1 MKNLKLRN
9 KIFFILVLPMLAIF
23 MLSSILISDKV
34 EKVINMN
41 KTSTY
46 IDFTTEVSELLKNLQ
61 KERELSILYLN
72 SYGKVKSD
80 ELEQQINI
88 SNQSQKKFDEF
99 ISDFEL
105 AKKDKNVLEK
115 IDVFK
120 NSLASV
126 ESIRGSVKNLKVDAK
141 NIENFYNEIT
151 SNLISFFEDLLIYS
165 NSKELTKSSQSYI
178 AIINLIEKAYKEKDL
193 VKNIFNYNNISN
205 RDYNNFM
212 SLIIFQDSFL
222 DELKHNTTSEQLD
235 YIEKNLENNNFKS
248 VEDFRRLIF
257 LKVEKEDLVNNM
269 KESSGYGGLI
279 HFYKDFTIT
288 NDQAFLNKIQKSHT
302 KIQRAIKDY
311 KKLEL
316 LSEENELLNDIQS
329 SIDIYMS
336 KAFNNE
342 SLNDT
347 KHPDSKALMAFDKL
361 TKNIY
366 GADSQKWEDVYTQ
379 KILIFEDIKEKIVK
393 DTIKYIEINVKELDI
408 QIIGSVVFL
417 ILLILLIIGVI
428 LIMTSKVTDSIKKFE
443 SNLNQFFS
451 YSMEEK
457 DEIQLNKLEGKD
469 EFALMT
475 NNMNIQVE
483 KIERIMENDKRVIKE
498 ITDIMEK
505 VNNGFFEY
513 SIKTKSSTKELQTLV
528 DIINEMIDK
537 TKVKIDSLN
546 LLLNNYT
553 QGDYKFKL
561 DETHT
566 V

>member
-23 MLSSILISDKV
+23 MLSSILISEKV

-46 IDFTTEVSELLKNLQ
+46 IDFTTEVSDLLKNMQ

-80 ELEQQINI
+80 ELIQQINI

-141 NIENFYNEIT
+141 NVENFYNEIT

-193 VKNIFNYNNISN
+193 VKNIFNYNNLSN

-222 DELKHNTTSEQLD
+222 NELKHNTTSEQLD

-257 LKVEKEDLVNNM
+257 LKVEKEDLLNNM

-288 NDQAFLNKIQKSHT
+288 SDQAFLNKIQKSHT
-302 KIQRAIKDY
+302 RIQRAIKDY

-316 LSEENELLNDIQS
+316 LSEEDELLNDIQS
-329 SIDIYMS
+329 SIDMYMS

-451 YSMEEK
+451 YSMKEK
-457 DEIQLNKLEGKD
+457 DEIQLDKLEGKD

-537 TKVKIDSLN
+537 TKVKIDS
-546 LLLNNYT
+546 
-553 QGDYKFKL
+553 
-561 DETHT
+561 
-566 V
+566 

>member
-1 MKNLKLRN
+1 M
-9 KIFFILVLPMLAIF
+9 
-23 MLSSILISDKV
+23 
-34 EKVINMN
+34 
-41 KTSTY
+41 
-46 IDFTTEVSELLKNLQ
+46 
-61 KERELSILYLN
+61 
-72 SYGKVKSD
+72 
-80 ELEQQINI
+80 
-88 SNQSQKKFDEF
+88 
-99 ISDFEL
+99 
-105 AKKDKNVLEK
+105 
-115 IDVFK
+115 
-120 NSLASV
+120 
-126 ESIRGSVKNLKVDAK
+126 
-141 NIENFYNEIT
+141 
-151 SNLISFFEDLLIYS
+151 
-165 NSKELTKSSQSYI
+165 
-178 AIINLIEKAYKEKDL
+178 

-329 SIDIYMS
+329 SIDMYMT

-347 KHPDSKALMAFDKL
+347 KYPDSKALMAFDKL

-393 DTIKYIEINVKELDI
+393 DTIKYIETNVKELDI
-408 QIIGSVVFL
+408 QIIGLVAFL

-428 LIMTSKVTDSIKKFE
+428 LIMTSKVTESIKKFE

-451 YSMEEK
+451 YSMKEK
-457 DEIQLNKLEGKD
+457 
-469 EFALMT
+469 
-475 NNMNIQVE
+475 
-483 KIERIMENDKRVIKE
+483 R
-498 ITDIMEK
+498 
-505 VNNGFFEY
+505 
-513 SIKTKSSTKELQTLV
+513 
-528 DIINEMIDK
+528 
-537 TKVKIDSLN
+537 
-546 LLLNNYT
+546 
-553 QGDYKFKL
+553 
-561 DETHT
+561 
-566 V
+566 